1 MTTKIRALQWKYLST
16 MKIWISVIFQKFD
29 CFPCKCQTFG
39 NKRKMRINL
48 KEIRNAWGYGILS
61 TFTLLRTYTKV
72 IYWSKEYFFAEK
84 NQDTQRIFL
93 CLSTDLYIQPFCWNL
108 HIIYELYWIK
118 NSPIIQ
124 TDSTLVLHKSTCL
137 LIFNQT
143 ACNIIECKKNQQKIY
158 NSLQLLY
165 RGYMALLPLV
175 YPQRDLRISVFY
187 N

>member
-1 MTTKIRALQWKYLST
+1 
-16 MKIWISVIFQKFD
+16 
-29 CFPCKCQTFG
+29 
-39 NKRKMRINL
+39 MRLRYFIHFHSAKNIH
-48 KEIRNAWGYGILS
+48 KS
-61 TFTLLRTYTKV
+61 HLLIK
-72 IYWSKEYFFAEK
+72 
-84 NQDTQRIFL
+84 RIFFGGKKSRYSKNI
-93 CLSTDLYIQPFCWNL
+93 LSTDLYIQPFCWNL
-108 HIIYELYWIK
+108 HIMYELYWIK

-137 LIFNQT
+137 LFFNQT
-143 ACNIIECKKNQQKIY
+143 ACNIMECKKKNNNKKQLY

>member
-1 MTTKIRALQWKYLST
+1 
-16 MKIWISVIFQKFD
+16 
-29 CFPCKCQTFG
+29 
-39 NKRKMRINL
+39 MRIRYFIHFHSAKNIH
-48 KEIRNAWGYGILS
+48 KS
-61 TFTLLRTYTKV
+61 HLLIKR
-72 IYWSKEYFFAEK
+72 IFFCGK
-84 NQDTQRIFL
+84 NQDTQRIYL

-165 RGYMALLPLV
+165 RGYMALPLI